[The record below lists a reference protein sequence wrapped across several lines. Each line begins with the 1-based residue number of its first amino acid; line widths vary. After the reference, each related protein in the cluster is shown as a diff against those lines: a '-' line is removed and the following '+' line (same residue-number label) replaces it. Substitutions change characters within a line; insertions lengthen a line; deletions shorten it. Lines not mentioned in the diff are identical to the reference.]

1 MFGYVM
7 PEKAHLYMK
16 DFDLYRSFYCGIC
29 KSMERQFGQ
38 LARFTINYDITF
50 LAILLHNFLGVD
62 VTFERL
68 KCITKPF
75 TQRKS
80 VTENDLTD
88 LLASFN
94 VILGYYA
101 AYDKALDD
109 NSTKARS
116 AMKGL
121 KKALKKADENLQG
134 VKEIVSDRYKN
145 LRELEKR
152 TDFTID
158 SISDEFASMMRDCV
172 KAVVSCYT
180 LARSVEKNE
189 ELCYNKNALSENNL
203 EELSHLSYNVG
214 KWIYLI
220 DALDDFEED
229 VKENKFNPFKV
240 IYGDVSTHS
249 ELMDVHGKEIVFLF
263 ASCLNKIEES
273 FSNIKFSFNKDF
285 LANVIQRG
293 LPLMTKGVMQGEKCK
308 NTYTKFLV

>member
-16 DFDLYRSFYCGIC
+16 DFDLYRSFYCGVC

-38 LARFTINYDITF
+38 LSRFTINYDITF
-50 LAILLHNFLGVD
+50 LAILLHNYLGVD

-68 KCITKPF
+68 RCITKPF

-80 VTENDLTD
+80 VESNELTD
-88 LLASFN
+88 MLASFN

-116 AMKGL
+116 AMRGL
-121 KKALKKADENLQG
+121 KKALKKASENLTG
-134 VKEIVSDRYKN
+134 VEEIVKTRYAS
-145 LRELEKR
+145 LREVEKT
-152 TDFTID
+152 TDFTLD
-158 SISDEFASMMRDCV
+158 KISDEFASMMRDCV
-172 KAVVSCYT
+172 KAIVT
-180 LARSVEKNE
+180 LYASKHLVEKENPV
-189 ELCYNKNALSENNL
+189 CYNDGDAAENNI
-203 EELSHLSYNVG
+203 EGLSHLSYNVG
-214 KWIYLI
+214 KWIYMI
-220 DALDDFEED
+220 DALDDFEDD

-240 IYGDVSTHS
+240 IYSGVSTHK
-249 ELMDVHGKEIVFLF
+249 ELMEKHGEEIVFAF
-263 ASCLNKIEES
+263 ASCLNAINDS
-273 FSNIKFSFNKDF
+273 FLKIKFSFNKDF
-285 LANVIQRG
+285 LANVIQKG